1 MLTEYDAWSK
11 PPVAHTAAE
20 TEAARIWRVTCDQ
33 YLKNELSELAFS
45 TWFQPVVPYYSGD
58 NKFLLSVPNEL
69 TQEYVLKYKD
79 LVENALALTTSR
91 KFQLSV
97 EVKAEAPSMIVIEK
111 EDFSP
116 AARRA
121 RRQKLNPEYT
131 FDKFIVGPSNSFAH
145 AACVAVASLE
155 GARNY
160 NPLFI
165 YGGSGLGKTHIMQA
179 IGNQVLKDH
188 PEKKVVYVQ
197 TEQFVNEF
205 IQVIASKKYDEF
217 RNKYRLADFL
227 LIDDIQFIEK
237 KEQMQEEFFHTFN
250 AIYESGKN
258 IILTCDKP
266 PQSLQTLEE
275 RLKTRIASGMTIDIT
290 PPEYETR
297 MAILKSLAEKHSF
310 LLTHDV
316 LDYMAGNI
324 TSNIRELA
332 GAFNT
337 LMGYNNLLGEIT
349 LESARKALKDYVLPQ
364 ARQKLDS
371 QLIIH
376 VSANYFDV
384 SVDDIL
390 SKKRNQEIVEARHIA
405 MYLCYELVNMTY
417 SDIGKDFG
425 GKNHATVMHAWEK
438 IGNDIKEDSRTRR
451 IVEEI
456 TLRLKP

>member
-1 MLTEYDAWSK
+1 MLTEYDVWNKQQAN
-11 PPVAHTAAE
+11 PPAE
-20 TEAARIWRVTCDQ
+20 AEAARVWRATCEL
-33 YLKNELSELAFS
+33 YLKKELSELTYN
-45 TWFQPVVPYYSGD
+45 TWFQPVVPYFSGD
-58 NKFLLSVPNEL
+58 NTFLLSVPNEL
-69 TQEYVLKYKD
+69 TQEFVLKYKD
-79 LVENALALTTSR
+79 LVENALMLTTSR

-97 EVKAEAPSMIVIEK
+97 EVNAKSPSLLITEK
-111 EDFSP
+111 EMLTP
-116 AARRA
+116 EARKA

-131 FDKFIVGPSNSFAH
+131 FDKFVVGPSNRFAH

-155 GARNY
+155 GSSNY

-179 IGNQVLKDH
+179 IGNQVLKDY
-188 PEKKVVYVQ
+188 PGKKVVYVQ

-297 MAILKSLAEKHSF
+297 MAILKSLAEKHRIVLSD
-310 LLTHDV
+310 DV
-316 LDYMAGNI
+316 MDYVAGNI
-324 TSNIRELA
+324 TSNIRELE
-332 GAFNT
+332 GAFKT
-337 LMGYNNLLGEIT
+337 LMGYNSLLGGIT
-349 LESARKALKDYVLPQ
+349 LESARTALKDYVLPQ
-364 ARQKLDS
+364 ARRKLDS
-371 QLIIH
+371 QL
-376 VSANYFDV
+376 VMNATANYFHI
-384 SVDDIL
+384 SADDL
-390 SKKRNQEIVEARHIA
+390 RSRKRNKEIVEPRHIA
-405 MYLCYELVNMTY
+405 MYLCYELVKMTY
-417 SDIGKDFG
+417 SDIGQDFG
-425 GKNHATVMHAWEK
+425 GKNHATVIHACNKTAES
-438 IGNDIKEDSRTRR
+438 IQSDSRVRR

-456 TLRLKP
+456 SLRLKP